1 MCRPGHVGSASASL
15 RDAAP
20 VDRTLVM
27 SHAPASD
34 AAHPSARARRLER
47 TVRRLCDQI
56 GDRHAWKPHSL
67 HSAARMVAESF
78 AASRLQ
84 VAKQWYRARGVEVAN
99 VEARLPGSDGDGE
112 VVGFVWFAVQESAGV
127 RNGYVYSI
135 QVRPEFR
142 GQGHASAALRL
153 LEDIA
158 AGLGLVHIALHV
170 FAFNTSAQ
178 ALYRSLGYGITGV
191 NMLKPL
197 RRDEH

>member
-1 MCRPGHVGSASASL
+1 MRPEAYDAFVEDCVASY
-15 RDAAP
+15 
-20 VDRTLVM
+20 
-27 SHAPASD
+27 ASD
-34 AAHPSARARRLER
+34 NVESHRWAQAGARERARAEFMRLMP
-47 TVRRLCDQI
+47 Q
-56 GDRHAWKPHSL
+56 G
-67 HSAARMVAESF
+67 
-78 AASRLQ
+78 LQ
-84 VAKQWYRARGVEVAN
+84 T
-99 VEARLPGSDGDGE
+99 PGQSVYEIHGDGE